1 MYVSGSEISVGCL
14 TRGQSSRA
22 KKKRSKTLCVLDSPT
37 SKAEESTVARSH
49 DQSVRFPNRDLTM
62 HRCNYVCG
70 YACAPQTTQITNYLQ
85 QRQRNKPDTEMVG
98 GPADAGVCI
107 VQLCMYQEVM
117 SISRRLVG
125 CIVERSL

>member
-1 MYVSGSEISVGCL
+1 M
-14 TRGQSSRA
+14 RA
-22 KKKRSKTLCVLDSPT
+22 ADDADNQLPT
-37 SKAEESTVARSH
+37 AE
-49 DQSVRFPNRDLTM
+49 
-62 HRCNYVCG
+62 
-70 YACAPQTTQITNYLQ
+70 
-85 QRQRNKPDTEMVG
+85 RQRNKPDTEMVG